1 METLSGKFYATLQ
14 FTLNAESDVDL
25 LFRAAASE
33 QKYASICL
41 PYCIRFMICSRRS
54 FHIPMNGK
62 RKKSPYSR
70 LHNFRCFSRVHHLL
84 RKRSRG
90 FLQKRSSTCKKGQIA
105 DGNFEGASEHRGDG
119 EGEYPRRELM
129 KQFATPVIF
138 CRRAR
143 SIIRSCKTVSM
154 WKRCIC
160 LWKLRSLT
168 SSICIS
174 H

>member
-1 METLSGKFYATLQ
+1 MRLTVDDIKRQTKSETKLIKARKVQQENLIKKIYIAKTQSEYHVEARMETLSGKFYATLQ
-14 FTLNAESDVDL
+14 FTLNAESDVDYYVCSCK
-25 LFRAAASE
+25 R

-90 FLQKRSSTCKKGQIA
+90 FLQKR
-105 DGNFEGASEHRGDG
+105 
-119 EGEYPRRELM
+119 
-129 KQFATPVIF
+129 KQY
-138 CRRAR
+138 
-143 SIIRSCKTVSM
+143 
-154 WKRCIC
+154 
-160 LWKLRSLT
+160 L
-168 SSICIS
+168 
-174 H
+174 